1 MPSPLLTPRE
11 RAWLWLR
18 LGIRLALT
26 VLVLLAAFYLLPPLL
41 SLLMPFFLALLLSWL
56 LNPLVRRL
64 HQRLHLPRKALA
76 LVVVVVVFAGAG
88 GILYG
93 LIWACVTQ
101 LIHFFDQW
109 ESLLDAAGATM
120 ATVEDF
126 LAGVAAVLPEQLT
139 VTAEDLMDQ
148 GMERLRVLL
157 SAAAETA
164 PGHLTAFV
172 SQVPAAAVATVVFV
186 MACYFITA
194 DYPVMRCWVT
204 GHMSDNLR
212 SFAGKVRDIFAA
224 AFGGYLKSQVLL
236 SLGVFTILCVGFF
249 AIGQNYGLLLALM
262 LSVLDFIPIVG
273 SGTVMVPWAVVS
285 LIVGD
290 YRKAVELM
298 VVWGVICLFR
308 QLAEPKIV
316 GNQTGLPPI
325 LSLMSI
331 YVGMRLGGVLGMVL
345 GPVLTVALLNLVR
358 LGVFRPT
365 AADLRLAARDVTALL
380 QRGRPEGD
388 PPSRDGGGV

>member
-1 MPSPLLTPRE
+1 MAADKRESRGARFFSYFEGRRTRKSTPTPHLMEELNAPKRDVPRWS
-11 RAWLWLR
+11 RAF
-18 LGIRLALT
+18 GPVGF
-26 VLVLLAAFYLLPPLL
+26 VLVMVAMGVGCFVLGSPAIGVLFCL
-41 SLLMPFFLALLLSWL
+41 F
-56 LNPLVRRL
+56 
-64 HQRLHLPRKALA
+64 
-76 LVVVVVVFAGAG
+76 
-88 GILYG
+88 G
-93 LIWACVTQ
+93 L
-101 LIHFFDQW
+101 
-109 ESLLDAAGATM
+109 
-120 ATVEDF
+120 
-126 LAGVAAVLPEQLT
+126 
-139 VTAEDLMDQ
+139 
-148 GMERLRVLL
+148 
-157 SAAAETA
+157 
-164 PGHLTAFV
+164 
-172 SQVPAAAVATVVFV
+172 VPAAAVAPVVFV

-236 SLGVFTILCVGFF
+236 SLGVFAILCVGFF

-380 QRGRPEGD
+380 QRGRPEED
-388 PPSRDGGGV
+388 PPSSGGGA